1 MKSLKIKLTPSQ
13 SGFTLLEVLIALLIV
28 SFGMLGVAGL
38 QLVTLKSN
46 SSSQYR
52 SLAVHYAQEIGERMR
67 ANNAALTTTLLR
79 IPFTGYNSP
88 ATSKTHSSLTSFTA
102 SCKTTGCTPGQQ
114 ALNDLA
120 EWQQG
125 IATSFPNGIGIVC
138 IDSGTINGPNGIS
151 GEISY
156 NGNVLAPNCDGLGDT
171 FVVKIA
177 WLDNRTT
184 DNNGAADLRA
194 YQSFNTTLSPVGP

>member
-1 MKSLKIKLTPSQ
+1 MMTRANSQ
-13 SGFTLLEVLIALLIV
+13 KGFTLLEVLIALLIV

-67 ANNAALTTTLLR
+67 VNDAALKIPLLR
-79 IPFTGYNSP
+79 TQFTAYNSP
-88 ATSKTHSSLTSFTA
+88 ATGKTHSSLNSFTA
-102 SCKTTGCTPGQQ
+102 TCKTLGCTPGQQ

-125 IATSFPNGIGIVC
+125 ISTTFPNGIGVVC
-138 IDSGTINGPNGIS
+138 IDSGTIVGPNGLP
-151 GEISY
+151 GEAAY
-156 NGNVLAPNCDGLGDT
+156 NGTTFTANCDGLGDT
-171 FVVKIA
+171 YVVKIA

-184 DNNGAADLRA
+184 DNTGTADARA
-194 YQSFNTTLSPVGP
+194 YQTFNTPVSHVGP

>member
-1 MKSLKIKLTPSQ
+1 MKSSTSQ

-46 SSSQYR
+46 ASSQYR
-52 SLAVHYAQEIGERMR
+52 SLAVHYAQEISERMR
-67 ANNAALTTTLLR
+67 SNEQALQEDILR
-79 IPFTGYNSP
+79 TPFTAYNSP
-88 ATSKTHSSLTSFTA
+88 ATGKAHASLNTFTA
-102 SCKTTGCTPGQQ
+102 SCKTVGCLPQQQ

-125 IATSFPNGIGIVC
+125 IAVSFPNGIGIVC
-138 IDSGTINGPNGIS
+138 IDSGTIIGPNGLA
-151 GEISY
+151 GEASY
-156 NGNVLAPNCDGLGDT
+156 NGSVFTANCDGLGRT
-171 FVVKIA
+171 YVVKIA

-184 DNNGAADLRA
+184 DNTGSVDARA
-194 YQSFNTTLSPVGP
+194 YQTFNTPVSHIGPPGL

>member
-1 MKSLKIKLTPSQ
+1 MKTNSSQ

-46 SSSQYR
+46 ASSQYR

-67 ANNAALTTTLLR
+67 VNDAALKTGVLR
-79 IPFTGYNSP
+79 TQFAAYNSP
-88 ATSKTHSSLTSFTA
+88 ATSKTHASLTSFTA
-102 SCKTTGCTPGQQ
+102 TCKTIGCTPAQQ

-120 EWQQG
+120 EWQQS
-125 IATSFPNGIGIVC
+125 ISTTFPNGIGIVC
-138 IDSGTINGPNGIS
+138 LDSGA
-151 GEISY
+151 GEASY
-156 NGNVLAPNCDGLGDT
+156 NGIVFTPNCDGLGET
-171 FVVKIA
+171 YVVKIA

-184 DNNGAADLRA
+184 DNNGAADVRA
-194 YQSFNTTLSPVGP
+194 YQTFNTPVSHVGP